1 VDLDCS
7 ASAFIAGLVDSFNEE
22 ERVLMKSLNVAL
34 QVLLGILGADDDLG
48 HFDAKQSSVKQP
60 LQQVED
66 ESNDSEVNLFFLLLR
81 LTLLLLSVQS
91 LLLMFFGLLVGNEF
105 CQALEDELLFLG
117 GGPFPG

>member
-7 ASAFIAGLVDSFNEE
+7 ASAFIAGLINGLNEE
-22 ERVLMKSLNVAL
+22 ERVLMKPLNVML
-34 QVLLGILGADDDLG
+34 QVLLGIVGADDDLG

-66 ESNDSEVNLFFLLLR
+66 KGNDSEVNLLLLLLR
-81 LTLLLLSVQS
+81 LTLLLLSV
-91 LLLMFFGLLVGNEF
+91 LLMLVGLLVGNEF
-105 CQALEDELLFLG
+105 CQSLEDELLFLG